1 MQKHADHLWIF
12 AHMNWDDYRI
22 FLVLARAGSLSRA
35 ADLLKLDHTTVGRRV
50 AALEADLNVRLVH
63 RLPRSI
69 HLTAEGER
77 LAELGGEAE
86 EALARVARVA
96 SGAAAD
102 VRGVVRISAP
112 PSLTLAVLAPDAAVF
127 RRRHP
132 GIVLGLIG
140 EKAFAN
146 LNRLD
151 ADIAL
156 RLSRPVSP
164 GLVVRKL
171 GEVRFSFYAAVTYDR
186 PEAEWDFIGY
196 DDGDDPLPQQAWLQ
210 ARLGGRAFVMRSND
224 AASQAAA
231 AASGAG
237 VALLPEYVARA
248 DARLVRLPSRLQTPA
263 RELWLV
269 VHEDLRR
276 APRVR
281 AVLDWLVELVRN
293 DPAFGNVSSGPA
305 PVPDA

>member
-1 MQKHADHLWIF
+1 
-12 AHMNWDDYRI
+12 MNWDDYRI

-77 LAELGGEAE
+77 LAELGSDVE

-102 VRGVVRISAP
+102 VRGLVRISAP
-112 PSLTLAVLAPDAAVF
+112 PSLTLAVLAPEVTAF
-127 RRRHP
+127 RGRHP
-132 GIVLGLIG
+132 GIVLSLIG
-140 EKAFAN
+140 EKTFAN

-156 RLSRPVSP
+156 RLSRPASP

-171 GEVRFSFYAAVTYDR
+171 GEMRFSFYAAASYDR

-196 DDGDDPLPQQAWLQ
+196 DDGEEPLPQQAWLQ
-210 ARLGGRAFVMRSND
+210 ARLGGRAFVLRSND

-237 VALLPEYVARA
+237 VALLPEYVARMHTS
-248 DARLVRLPSRLQTPA
+248 LVRLPSRLQTPA

-269 VHEDLRR
+269 VHEDLRHT
-276 APRVR
+276 PRIR
-281 AVLDWLVELVRN
+281 AVLDWLVELVRA
-293 DPAFGNVSSGPA
+293 DPAFGNVSSGSGPA
-305 PVPDA
+305 PGA

>member
-1 MQKHADHLWIF
+1 
-12 AHMNWDDYRI
+12 MNWDDYRI
-22 FLVLARAGSLSRA
+22 FLVLARTGSLSRA

-50 AALEADLNVRLVH
+50 AALEVDLNVRLVH
-63 RLPRSI
+63 RLPRSV

-77 LAELGGEAE
+77 LAELGGDVE

-102 VRGVVRISAP
+102 VRGLVRVSAP
-112 PSLTLAVLAPDAAVF
+112 PSLTLAVLAPDVAAF
-127 RRRHP
+127 RQRHP
-132 GIVLGLIG
+132 GIVVSLIG

-156 RLSRPVSP
+156 RLSRPASP

-171 GEVRFSFYAAVTYDR
+171 GEARFSFYAAASYDR
-186 PEAEWDFIGY
+186 PEADWDLIGY
-196 DDGDDPLPQQAWLQ
+196 DDGEEPLPQQAWLE
-210 ARLGGRAFVMRSND
+210 ARLGGRAFVLRSND

-231 AASGAG
+231 AACGAG
-237 VALLPEYVARA
+237 VALLPDYVARGHA
-248 DARLVRLPSRLQTPA
+248 TLVRIPSRLETPT

-281 AVLDWLVELVRN
+281 AVLDWLVELVRA
-293 DPAFGNVSSGPA
+293 DLAFGAVSSGPGPA
-305 PVPDA
+305 PGA